1 MASKK
6 TNLRSF
12 RYSDEVAAILEQQE
26 GKSLNDKFENL
37 VLTCYYKLPEI
48 QKSIDCLTDQ
58 RRAEYFKLWDS
69 RNKLEE
75 FKRLF
80 SSLETAQHY
89 LDIVV
94 RKAESIAGV
103 TQSDAAVSSQL
114 EG

>member
-6 TNLRSF
+6 INLRSF

-26 GKSLNDKFENL
+26 GTSLNDKFENL

-48 QKSIDCLTDQ
+48 QKSIDNLTDQ
-58 RRAEYFKLWDS
+58 RKAEYDKLWAF

-80 SSLETAQHY
+80 SALETAQHY
-89 LDIVV
+89 LNIVC
-94 RKAESIAGV
+94 RKAESIADV
-103 TQSDAAVSSQL
+103 TQSDAAASSQL